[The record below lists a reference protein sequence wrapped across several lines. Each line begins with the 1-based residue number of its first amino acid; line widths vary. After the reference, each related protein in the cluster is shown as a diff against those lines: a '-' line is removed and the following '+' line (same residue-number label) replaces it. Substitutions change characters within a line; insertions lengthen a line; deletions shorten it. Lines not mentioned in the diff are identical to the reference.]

1 MKKKL
6 FSIFAIILV
15 MVMAFTLFAACD
27 DDPMQVEGK
36 VFVYDRAEAY
46 VVPGMEDE
54 MEAFIAEMGDPEIST
69 IEDYIV
75 YYIASQDY
83 AYEGFRYTFYQGFAY
98 MSTTRPSVEFDQDV
112 FEFTQDGEKVFLE
125 GLEDMFRVEGDEF
138 VFEVAIWLAGEE
150 LCIVTKYI
158 FAYEREATAAD
169 VSGYETPGGEGVAV
183 DVDGKTFVF
192 ESFDVEVDDEAKET
206 LGTDLDKYI
215 DYIKEQVGDYM
226 RTFYSTYEMT
236 FKDGKFTA
244 TREGE
249 TSPALDYEQDGKIIT
264 IDGFTGKLDG
274 MAEGESVTITV
285 SGSKLVMEQNMR
297 VDELGGIQTYKLTF
311 KQK

>member
-1 MKKKL
+1 MKKK
-6 FSIFAIILV
+6 FFAIAAIALLSA
-15 MVMAFTLFAACD
+15 MCLSLFAAC
-27 DDPMQVEGK
+27 
-36 VFVYDRAEAY
+36 
-46 VVPGMEDE
+46 
-54 MEAFIAEMGDPEIST
+54 
-69 IEDYIV
+69 
-75 YYIASQDY
+75 
-83 AYEGFRYTFYQGFAY
+83 
-98 MSTTRPSVEFDQDV
+98 TT
-112 FEFTQDGEKVFLE
+112 
-125 GLEDMFRVEGDEF
+125 
-138 VFEVAIWLAGEE
+138 
-150 LCIVTKYI
+150 
-158 FAYEREATAAD
+158 
-169 VSGYETPGGEGVAV
+169 

-192 ESFDVEVDDEAKET
+192 ESFEVEVDEEAKET

-264 IDGFTGKLDG
+264 IDGVTGKLDG

-297 VDELGGIQTYKLTF
+297 VEELGGIQTYKLTF